1 MNRRLE
7 IGLIG
12 LLGAIAGAGIVVSTT
27 RDLGPLTVLAIPDW
41 FQLPGIILVGVLIG
55 FASRNSPSAFGALL
69 IASIVGGAL
78 QGFAIGI
85 SAAGAERA
93 AVQLINRGTVQ
104 SFYAFIVIFFMGMVG
119 VVIALGVNNFARR
132 AELQE

>member
-27 RDLGPLTVLAIPDW
+27 RDLGPLTVIAIPDW
-41 FQLPGIILVGVLIG
+41 FQLPGIILVGILMG
-55 FASRNSPSAFGALL
+55 FASRNSPSAFGSLV
-69 IASIVGGAL
+69 IASIIGGAL
-78 QGFAIGI
+78 QGFAIAI
-85 SAAGAERA
+85 SAAGVERA
-93 AVQLINRGTVQ
+93 SVQLINRGTVQ

-119 VVIALGVNNFARR
+119 VVIALGINYFARR
-132 AELQE
+132 VELQD